1 VNPEEGKTMRVVTDK
16 LKTDKLKTD
25 KLKLTVVQKGLEYDP
40 RLHEEELRRTAEQA
54 PTPTIT
60 SKIGGKYYV
69 DVLAKLKKA
78 GDRVPGLEVRG
89 FRNDR
94 APDDRL
100 IVTGRVAVDD
110 IEAVRERVESLKAAT
125 EMHLSLYNSVPAIHC
140 DPESLNR
147 GARENDGPRFLSGSG
162 VVIGVVD
169 VGCDFRHGN
178 FRQGNTTRIRYL
190 WDQST
195 ESDKVAAPRE
205 LGYGREFTEVEINEA
220 LRAGDERAYE
230 VLGYTPPVAAHGTHV
245 LDIAAGNGRE
255 PGLFGGKPDL
265 TPALPSHPGVAPNAE
280 LIFVDLKTFDGKL
293 ASSNY
298 LVEAVEYIFKKA
310 QDLKMPAVVNVS
322 LSTTGGP
329 HDGTSLVE
337 QKLERLLRE
346 PGRAIVVSAG
356 NSFNQRSHASG
367 TIPKG
372 GKREILWH
380 LDPRQTDPVLTSNEM
395 EIWYSGDQILEATL
409 YTPGGDN
416 LGSIALGETMN
427 LSDDVTR
434 CGRVSHRKKDPNNG
448 DNQIDIRLPTLK
460 DAARPWKIELANV
473 GAEEVSFHAWIE
485 QDARGLSHFGEPTDP
500 SFTLGSISC
509 GEKTLTVGA
518 YDTSEMACL
527 APPFEATSAGPTRP
541 NRQGRSRSKP
551 DLSAP
556 GVNIVAA
563 RAHGGVTIMSGTS
576 MAAAHVTGVVAL
588 LFELAQ
594 RTGRGLLSIDQ
605 IRDVLNLD
613 QEEHPVETLL
623 AASSGP
629 EARKRRLGAGSID
642 GAAAM
647 KALLEKVP
655 PVTPSNLGVG
665 AEPEPVAPGETL
677 KALALQISAMQKT
690 LEKLVVPAG
699 YAPTV
704 VSSP

>member
-1 VNPEEGKTMRVVTDK
+1 MHVIA
-16 LKTDKLKTD
+16 D
-25 KLKLTVVQKGLEYDP
+25 KLKLKAVQKGLEYDP

-60 SKIGGKYYV
+60 SQIGGKYYV

-89 FRNDR
+89 FRNDK

-110 IEAVRERVESLKAAT
+110 IEAVREKVESLKAAT
-125 EMHLSLYNSVPAIHC
+125 ELHLSLYNSVPAIHC

-195 ESDKVAAPRE
+195 ESDKVPVPRE

-265 TPALPSHPGVAPNAE
+265 APAQPSHPGVAPNAE
-280 LIFVDLKTFDGKL
+280 LIFVDLKTFDGNL

-372 GKREILWH
+372 GKKTILWH

-409 YTPGGDN
+409 YTPDGDK
-416 LGSIALGETMN
+416 LGSVALGETMD

-434 CGRVSHRKKDPNNG
+434 CGRVSHRKNDPNNG
-448 DNQIDIRLPTLK
+448 DHQIDIRLPTLE
-460 DAARPWKIELANV
+460 DAAKPWRIELANV

-541 NRQGRSRSKP
+541 NRQGKARSKP

-594 RTGRGLLSIDQ
+594 RTGRGWLSIDQ

-613 QEEHPVETLL
+613 QEEHPVESLL

-629 EARKRRLGAGSID
+629 QARKRRLGAGSID

-655 PVTPSNLGVG
+655 PVGSMS
-665 AEPEPVAPGETL
+665 AEPEPAAAEETL

-699 YAPTV
+699 YASTV

>member
-1 VNPEEGKTMRVVTDK
+1 MNHVT
-16 LKTDKLKTD
+16 TD
-25 KLKLTVVQKGLEYDP
+25 KLKLTAVQKALEYDP
-40 RLHEEELRRTAEQA
+40 RLQA

-60 SKIGGKYYV
+60 SKIDGRCYV
-69 DVLAKLKKA
+69 DVLAKLKNA
-78 GDRVPGLEVRG
+78 GDQVPGLEVTG
-89 FRNDR
+89 FRNGR
-94 APDDRL
+94 APDDRQ

-110 IEAVRERVESLKAAT
+110 IEAVREKVVSLKAAT
-125 EMHLSLYNSVPAIHC
+125 ELHLSLYNSVPAIHC

-147 GARENDGPRFLSGSG
+147 GARESDGPSFLGGAG
-162 VVIGVVD
+162 VIVGVVD

-195 ESDKVAAPRE
+195 ESDKVSAPRE

-255 PGLFGGKPDL
+255 PSLFGGKPDL
-265 TPALPSHPGVAPNAE
+265 APALPSHPGIAPNAE
-280 LIFVDLKTFDGKL
+280 LIFVHLKTFDGNL
-293 ASSNY
+293 ANSNY

-329 HDGTSLVE
+329 HDGSTLVE
-337 QKLERLLRE
+337 QKFERLLRE

-356 NSFNQRSHASG
+356 NSFNQRSHVSG
-367 TIPKG
+367 KIPEG
-372 GKREILWH
+372 GKTAILWH
-380 LDPRQTDPVLTSNEM
+380 TDPRHTDPALMKNAM
-395 EIWYSGDQILEATL
+395 EVWYAGNQVLEATL
-409 YTPGGDN
+409 YTPDGGN
-416 LGSIALGETMN
+416 LGSIPLGETMN

-434 CGRVSHRKKDPNNG
+434 CGRISHRKEDPNNQ
-448 DNQIDIRLPTLK
+448 DHQIDVRLPTLE
-460 DAARPWKIELANV
+460 DPARPWRIELANL

-485 QDARGLSHFGEPTDP
+485 QDARGLSYFGEPTDS

-509 GEKTLTVGA
+509 SEKTLTVGA

-541 NRQGRSRSKP
+541 NRQGMSRNKP

-563 RAHGGVTIMSGTS
+563 RAHGGVTVMSGTS

-594 RTGRGLLSIDQ
+594 RAGRGRLSIDQ
-605 IRDVLNLD
+605 IRNILNLE
-613 QEEHPVETLL
+613 QEEHPIETLL
-623 AASSGP
+623 ADP
-629 EARKRRLGAGSID
+629 EERKRRLGAGSID

-647 KALLEKVP
+647 KSLLEKIP
-655 PVTPSNLGVG
+655 PLESTVT
-665 AEPEPVAPGETL
+665 EDTL
-677 KALALQISAMQKT
+677 KALSLQILAMQET
-690 LEKLVVPAG
+690 LSKLVNHGSAS
-699 YAPTV
+699 ARE
-704 VSSP
+704 